1 MAKDPKH
8 YTPQQLID
16 LFCNDASFRSKV
28 SHGIFRMHDDSIE
41 FYPVIAP
48 QNAAEDIL
56 EHAIPMMGLM
66 RRPEEP
72 LRFTIDFDT
81 ADFINLD
88 NPLPYSFPES
98 LSLLMKIRGESNESL
113 AEACNLSSK
122 TISRL
127 RNRETDPSKENV
139 VALCIGLNLDP
150 YIGHQL
156 LDRAGRSLSG
166 DEVGRAYDFLMGLAM
181 GIDIN
186 EANEMLEKMDLPKLG
201 NDSYR

>member
-1 MAKDPKH
+1 
-8 YTPQQLID
+8 
-16 LFCNDASFRSKV
+16 
-28 SHGIFRMHDDSIE
+28 MHDDSIE

-48 QNAAEDIL
+48 QNASEDIF

-66 RRPEEP
+66 RRLEEP
-72 LRFTIDFDT
+72 LHFTIDFDT